1 MNPSWWTRLRKG
13 NWNTAAGERRR
24 AARRAARPRL
34 EAVESRLAMSASA
47 AIVGNQLVVTG
58 DNSGNSIQIDHLFQD
73 TVVNGQFFADFKIP
87 GGVVVNSGTGADL
100 VEVLA
105 NELPVT
111 VNGQSGR
118 DNFIIGKGNKTDE
131 NRAEVFVT
139 NAGSFT
145 TLQVVDNLGEFRP
158 NVQMS
163 VNTNTDVGI
172 ITGLAPG
179 RITYRP
185 RDLANLNVFVPN
197 FAGGTGLKGNTVTVN
212 DTFKSNSLNATTTI
226 SEGFGDDTYFVRRT
240 TGPLTINGNAGN
252 DSLTVGSTSIT
263 LDAIQGTVLF
273 RGGELG
279 QNPLTINDQGSTT
292 PHTYTLFGG
301 ELRRSGAA
309 SIFFSQVK
317 PFTHNKGPVQGTPP
331 AAKGLSLARSVRVG
345 QPLTLTGRLTDADK
359 ADKVSLAVDWGDG
372 TEPVT
377 ASPNRRPFRLRRTA
391 TQEGPQTVRVI
402 WTDSTGESNFK
413 ETTIDVVAASANAS
427 PGKAIWS

>member
-1 MNPSWWTRLRKG
+1 MKPSWWNRLRKA
-13 NWNTAAGERRR
+13 NLNTVAGERRR
-24 AARRAARPRL
+24 SARRSARPML
-34 EAVESRLAMSASA
+34 EAVEARLVMSASA

-58 DNSGNSIQIDHLFQD
+58 DSSGNSIQIDHLFQD

-87 GGVVVNSGTGADL
+87 GGVVVNSGTGADQ
-100 VEVLA
+100 VSVLA

-111 VNGQSGR
+111 INGQNGR
-118 DNFIIGKGNKTDE
+118 DNVIIGKNNTTDA

-139 NAGSFT
+139 NEGSFT

-163 VNTNTDVGI
+163 VNTNINLGI

-185 RDLANLNVFVPN
+185 RDIANLNVFVPN

-212 DTFKSNSLNATTTI
+212 DTFTSSSQFATTTI
-226 SEGFGDDTYFVRRT
+226 SEGFGDDTYFVRKT

-252 DSLTVGSTSIT
+252 DALTVGSAANT
-263 LDAIQGTVLF
+263 LDTIQGTVLF

-279 QNPLTINDQGSTT
+279 KNPLTINDQGSTT

-309 SIFFSQVK
+309 SIFFSQVN
-317 PFTHNKGPVQGTPP
+317 PFVLNKGPVKGTPP
-331 AAKGLSLARSVRVG
+331 AADGLSLARSVRVG

-372 TEPVT
+372 TAPVLV
-377 ASPNRRPFRLRRTA
+377 SPNRKPFRLRHRA
-391 TQEGPQTVRVI
+391 SQEGPQTVRVI

-413 ETTIDVVAASANAS
+413 EATIDVVAASAKAS